1 MPASISVELALIWFA
16 VGFFTGTGWTLG
28 AWVVGRILR

>member
-16 VGFFTGTGWTLG
+16 VGFCTGVGWSLG
-28 AWVVGRILR
+28 AWLIGKVTR